1 MLEMP
6 YALEMSLRLA
16 WVVNV
21 YSLVLVRICSELNQR
36 KRLQL
41 VTARKSSAVVCGQ
54 CSASLTSAWLSTS
67 LPLGTTLHLTTRLW
81 GCGRLIDFNEFITQL
96 FVIIML
102 SKLISCFSTYKILA
116 QYRANHHHIN
126 DFKAI

>member
-1 MLEMP
+1 MP

-16 WVVNV
+16 WVVNA

-54 CSASLTSAWLSTS
+54 CTAVLVSPPPGLAVNIS
-67 LPLGTTLHLTTRLW
+67 PTRDHSSSDYKTVGLW
-81 GCGRLIDFNEFITQL
+81 ALDRF
-96 FVIIML
+96 
-102 SKLISCFSTYKILA
+102 
-116 QYRANHHHIN
+116 
-126 DFKAI
+126 